1 MGIFLLRDRG
11 RAAGE
16 RMRNRL
22 LLGTLA
28 SLPFIVWAVA
38 AKLTTGRATGRSL
51 ELNGNMNAARWQSG
65 LEILSAYL
73 LPIAVPA
80 ELRYALLVAVIAA
93 ILWLWSAP
101 VRSVVQAPAIA
112 VSAPAA
118 TPLPPI
124 TPPFALMSQSF
135 LT

>member
-1 MGIFLLRDRG
+1 
-11 RAAGE
+11 
-16 RMRNRL
+16 MRISDWSSDGCASD

-51 ELNGNMNAARWQSG
+51 ELNGNMNAERWQSG

-80 ELRYALLVAVIAA
+80 ALRYALLFAVIAA
-93 ILWLWSAP
+93 ILWLWQAA
-101 VRSVVQAPAIA
+101 VRRVVQAPALA
-112 VSAPAA
+112 VSAATGNLLPAIA
-118 TPLPPI
+118 GA
-124 TPPFALMSQSF
+124 FALQIGRAHV
-135 LT
+135 